1 MSETNKTKPTPTE
14 QRLAD
19 AVEAAE
25 LSEKEGA
32 PSASEPT
39 QASPEVQALQ
49 AELDQAHAKSEET
62 WQLYLQA
69 RADVENIRRRSER
82 ELAKAHK
89 FALEEFVKALLPVK
103 DSLEMGL
110 TASSQQADVAQLT
123 AGVELTLKM
132 LTSVLEKFG
141 VQEVNPQGEKFN
153 PDLHEAMAIQP
164 NNDVPANT
172 VLHVVQKGYLL
183 NTRLVRPAMV
193 MVAKGAEN
201 SPSES

>member
-25 LSEKEGA
+25 WSDEEVT
-32 PSASEPT
+32 PSASEPN
-39 QASPEVQALQ
+39 QPGSEVQALQ
-49 AELDQAHAKSEET
+49 AELDQAHAKFEET
-62 WQLYLQA
+62 WQMYLQA
-69 RADVENIRRRSER
+69 RADVDNIRRRSER

-110 TASSQQADVAQLT
+110 NASSQQADVAQLT
-123 AGVELTLKM
+123 EGVELTLKM
-132 LTSVLEKFG
+132 LASVLEKFG

-153 PDLHEAMAIQP
+153 PDVHEAMAMQP

-172 VLHVVQKGYLL
+172 ILHVVQKGYLL

>member
-25 LSEKEGA
+25 WSDEEA
-32 PSASEPT
+32 MPSASEPH
-39 QASPEVQALQ
+39 QPSPEVQALQ
-49 AELDQAHAKSEET
+49 AELDQAHAKFEET
-62 WQLYLQA
+62 WQMYLQA
-69 RADVENIRRRSER
+69 RADVDNIRRRSER

-110 TASSQQADVAQLT
+110 NASSQQADVVQLT
-123 AGVELTLKM
+123 EGVELTLKM
-132 LTSVLEKFG
+132 LASVLEKFG

-153 PDLHEAMAIQP
+153 PDLHEAMAMQP

>member
-1 MSETNKTKPTPTE
+1 MSETSKTKSTPTE

-25 LSEKEGA
+25 LSEEEVA
-32 PSASEPT
+32 PSASEPN
-39 QASPEVQALQ
+39 QPSPEVQALQ

-110 TASSQQADVAQLT
+110 TASSQQADVTQLT
-123 AGVELTLKM
+123 EGVELTLKM

-141 VQEVNPQGEKFN
+141 VQEINPQGEKFN
-153 PDLHEAMAIQP
+153 PDLHEAMAMQP

-193 MVAKGAEN
+193 MVAKRGGD